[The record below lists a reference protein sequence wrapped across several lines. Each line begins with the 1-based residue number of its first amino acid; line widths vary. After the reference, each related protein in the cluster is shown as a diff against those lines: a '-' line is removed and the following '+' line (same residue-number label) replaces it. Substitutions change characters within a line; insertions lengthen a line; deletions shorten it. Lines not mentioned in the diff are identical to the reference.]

1 MRALLLVFVGGTAAA
16 QSLSVGAHAGLNLA
30 RISSDSAVDTE
41 FQAGAVVGADVIVEL
56 VESFGLS
63 AGVEYL
69 GVSGK
74 VTSTTPGSPAY
85 DFSMSYLAFP
95 LHARYGLGAGP
106 AEAYVFGGVTVGALV
121 GSSQKRDDT
130 GASGSFAS
138 LADVLISLDL
148 GAGIAYR
155 ATDRVSV
162 GADLSYSLGLT
173 DVGTASTVGL
183 GNWKTN
189 GVQILGF
196 VSYRFG
202 TVEPRG
208 APPPAVAAR

>member
-1 MRALLLVFVGGTAAA
+1 MRAALLVFVSGIAAA
-16 QSLSVGAHAGLNLA
+16 QSLSVGAHAGVNLA

-41 FQAGAVVGADVIVEL
+41 FQAGPVVGADVDVEL
-56 VESFGLS
+56 VESFGVS

-69 GVSGK
+69 GVSGR

-106 AEAYVFGGVTVGALV
+106 AEAYVFAGVTVGALL

-130 GASGSFAS
+130 DAEGSFAK
-138 LADVLISLDL
+138 LADLEVSLDL

-155 ATDRVSV
+155 ATDRISA
-162 GADLSYSLGLT
+162 GADLSYSLGLN

-183 GNWKTN
+183 GNWHTN
-189 GVQILGF
+189 GVQILGL

-202 TVEPRG
+202 AVETR
-208 APPPAVAAR
+208 

>member
-1 MRALLLVFVGGTAAA
+1 MRAAFLVFVSGTAAA
-16 QSLSVGAHAGLNLA
+16 QSLSVGAHAGVNLA

-41 FQAGAVVGADVIVEL
+41 FQAGPVVGADVEVDL
-56 VESFGLS
+56 AESFGVS
-63 AGVEYL
+63 AGAEYL
-69 GVSGK
+69 GVSGR

-106 AEAYVFGGVTVGALV
+106 AEAYVFAGVTFGALL

-130 GASGSFAS
+130 GAGGNFAK
-138 LADVLISLDL
+138 LADVEVSLDL

-155 ATDRVSV
+155 ASNRVSV
-162 GADLSYSLGLT
+162 GADLSYSLGLN
-173 DVGTASTVGL
+173 DVGSQSTVGL
-183 GNWKTN
+183 GNWRTN

-202 TVEPRG
+202 AVTPQSP
-208 APPPAVAAR
+208 APPVVAR

>member
-1 MRALLLVFVGGTAAA
+1 MRALLLLFVGGTAAA
-16 QSLSVGAHAGLNLA
+16 QSLSVSAHAGLNLA

-41 FQAGAVVGADVIVEL
+41 FQAGPVVGADVDVEII
-56 VESFGLS
+56 EPFGVSL
-63 AGVEYL
+63 GVEYL

-106 AEAYVFGGVTVGALV
+106 AEAYVFAGVTLGALV

-130 GASGSFAS
+130 GAEGSFAK
-138 LADVLISLDL
+138 LADLQVSLDV

-155 ATDRVSV
+155 ATDRISV
-162 GADLSYSLGLT
+162 GADLSYSLGLS
-173 DVGTASTVGL
+173 DVGSQSAVGL

-202 TVEPRG
+202 AVTARSPS
-208 APPPAVAAR
+208 PAVATR

>member
-41 FQAGAVVGADVIVEL
+41 FQAGPVAGADVDVEV
-56 VESFGLS
+56 VEPFGLS
-63 AGVEYL
+63 LGVEYL

-106 AEAYVFGGVTVGALV
+106 AEAYVFAGATLGVLV

-130 GASGSFAS
+130 GAEGSFAKLS
-138 LADVLISLDL
+138 DVQVSLDL

-155 ATDRVSV
+155 ATERISV
-162 GADLSYSLGLT
+162 GADLSYSLGLN
-173 DVGTASTVGL
+173 DVGTQSTVAL

-202 TVEPRG
+202 AVTSPSP
-208 APPPAVAAR
+208 APPVASR